1 MKRSITAMAAGA
13 VLSCAM
19 LSSAMTVPAFAA
31 GSTSG
36 SGSGAL
42 AARGSGTAQISG
54 DVDAMRITGRGV
66 LVVVDRAGDAVV
78 TVSGTG
84 AKRSVTKDGVTTH
97 TYAGFHGA
105 ARISGSD
112 VTVRL
117 VGTNVTLVATGDGSF
132 RLTGTGVYDTKPTA
146 AGGEGTWKGALVSL

>member
-1 MKRSITAMAAGA
+1 M
-13 VLSCAM
+13 SCAM
-19 LSSAMTVPAFAA
+19 LSVPAFAA

-36 SGSGAL
+36 SGTGAL
-42 AARGSGTAQISG
+42 AARGAGTAQVSG

-66 LVVVDRAGDAVV
+66 LVVTDRAGDAVI

-84 AKRSVTKDGVTTH
+84 VKRSVTHNGVTTH
-97 TYAGFHGA
+97 TYAGFHGT

-117 VGTNVTLVATGDGSF
+117 VGTNVTLVAAGDGTF
-132 RLTGTGVYDTKPTA
+132 RLTGTGVYDTKPSA
-146 AGGEGTWKGALVSL
+146 PGGEGVWNGSSGSL